1 MTGACL
7 RVGPIVEAIDS
18 CIIANIPS
26 TGPLATV
33 HAVSPCPAAQ
43 EVRHYSADHSRFRHF
58 GAFERRCPILKYNA
72 KCYICGQ
79 AGEPGITRIFKNGW
93 FERFARKE
101 RIDDSALRDAVQR
114 AESGLIDADLG
125 GGVIKQR
132 VARAGQGKSGGYR
145 TLILFRHG
153 DRAIFAFG
161 FAKSAQANI
170 SKADLALLR
179 DAATEA
185 LGWSGEEL
193 DRLVASGT
201 LVEIEDGNDDEG

>member
-1 MTGACL
+1 MTDACL
-7 RVGPIVEAIDS
+7 RVGPIVEATDS

-26 TGPLATV
+26 IGPLATV
-33 HAVSPCPAAQ
+33 HAVPPCPAAQ
-43 EVRHYSADHSRFRHF
+43 EVRHHSADCSRFRHF
-58 GAFERRCPILKYNA
+58 GAFECRCSILKYNA
-72 KCYICGQ
+72 KCYICRQ
-79 AGEPGITRIFKNGW
+79 AGEPAITRIFKNGW
-93 FERFARKE
+93 FERFVRKE

-161 FAKSAQANI
+161 FAKSAQANM

-185 LGWSGEEL
+185 LEWSGEEL
-193 DRLVASGT
+193 DRLVALAT
-201 LVEIEDGNDDEG
+201 LVEIEDGNDDQG

>member
-1 MTGACL
+1 M
-7 RVGPIVEAIDS
+7 
-18 CIIANIPS
+18 
-26 TGPLATV
+26 
-33 HAVSPCPAAQ
+33 
-43 EVRHYSADHSRFRHF
+43 
-58 GAFERRCPILKYNA
+58 
-72 KCYICGQ
+72 CYISTWSRR
-79 AGEPGITRIFKNGW
+79 AAITRIFKNGW
-93 FERFARKE
+93 FERFSRKE

-114 AESGLIDADLG
+114 AESGLVDADLG
-125 GGVIKQR
+125 GGIIKQR

-179 DAATEA
+179 EAATEA

-193 DRLVASGT
+193 DRLVTAGT
-201 LVEIEDGNDDEG
+201 LVEIEDGDDDEG